1 VEPNRSP
8 RLLNSHV
15 RSSSASR
22 RRLEAL
28 RASQPIAVTWRRAHW
43 REIGRAK
50 HVERAA
56 IGIALL
62 LVSPPGAWSRPV
74 RMTECFP
81 AAQAIVD
88 GNNVQYIVRFDG
100 LVDHE
105 ASRMWITTGA
115 RVARTLTPNLN
126 SAPEVLFASSPRLP
140 PGNYQLHW
148 SAKSVPDPDL
158 TDGSVDFAVGQ

>member
-1 VEPNRSP
+1 MR
-8 RLLNSHV
+8 
-15 RSSSASR
+15 
-22 RRLEAL
+22 
-28 RASQPIAVTWRRAHW
+28 
-43 REIGRAK
+43 K

-62 LVSPPGAWSRPV
+62 LLSPTGAWSRPV

-88 GNNVQYIVRFDG
+88 GNNAEYVVRFDG
-100 LVDHE
+100 LVDHQ
-105 ASRMWITTGA
+105 ASRMWITQGNS
-115 RVARTLTPNLN
+115 VARTLTPDLD
-126 SAPEVLFASSPRLP
+126 SEPTVLFASSPRLP
-140 PGNYQLHW
+140 PGSYQLHW

>member
-1 VEPNRSP
+1 M
-8 RLLNSHV
+8 H
-15 RSSSASR
+15 AGG
-22 RRLEAL
+22 
-28 RASQPIAVTWRRAHW
+28 PIADIDDFNYRTGNRRA
-43 REIGRAK
+43 REAVRK

-56 IGIALL
+56 IGRALL
-62 LVSPPGAWSRPV
+62 LVSPPGAWSRPM
-74 RMTECFP
+74 RMVESFP

-88 GNNVQYIVRFDG
+88 GNNAEYVVRFDG

-105 ASRMWITTGA
+105 ASRMWITKGA

-140 PGNYQLHW
+140 PGSYQLHR

-158 TDGSVDFAVGQ
+158 TDGSIEFSVGQ